1 MYKGIGSILGNEIER
16 KMMDSRIDEILKIT
30 SLVPTQEMKPTPAPR
45 VLPKTTGKDDEIDYN
60 YARENYYNLIE
71 RNQDAV
77 EEMLE
82 IAKQS
87 ENARSF
93 EVVGQLIKA
102 GLDANESLMKLHKTK
117 KELSAEKSG
126 PTQVTNAL
134 FVGSTA
140 ELQKL
145 LKSKLKKTK

>member
-1 MYKGIGSILGNEIER
+1 MNS
-16 KMMDSRIDEILKIT
+16 DTRIDEILEIT
-30 SLVPTQEMKPTPAPR
+30 SLVPSSEMKPTSAPR
-45 VLPKTTGKDDEIDYN
+45 VKPKIDGKDDDIDYN

-87 ENARSF
+87 EHPRAF
-93 EVVGQLIKA
+93 EVVGQLIKS
-102 GLDANESLMKLHKTK
+102 GLDANKELMALHKTK
-117 KELSAEKSG
+117 KELSIEKG
-126 PTQVTNAL
+126 PTQVTNQAV

-145 LKSKLKKTK
+145 LKVKRGE

>member
-1 MYKGIGSILGNEIER
+1 MTV
-16 KMMDSRIDEILKIT
+16 DDRIDEILEIT
-30 SLVPTQEMKPTPAPR
+30 SLVPTEEIKPEPPAR
-45 VLPKTTGKDDEIDYN
+45 IIPKTGKDDDIDYN

-87 ENARSF
+87 EHPRAF
-93 EVVGQLIKA
+93 EVVGQLIKS
-102 GLDANESLMKLHKTK
+102 GLDANKELMGLHKTK
-117 KELSAEKSG
+117 KELSIEK
-126 PTQVTNAL
+126 TNSTTNVNNAV

-145 LKSKLKKTK
+145 LKAKRGE

>member
-1 MYKGIGSILGNEIER
+1 MTQ
-16 KMMDSRIDEILKIT
+16 DTRIDEILEIT
-30 SLVPTQEMKPTPAPR
+30 SIVPTSELKPETLPR
-45 VLPKTTGKDDEIDYN
+45 IKPKIDGKDDDVDYN

-87 ENARSF
+87 EHPRAF
-93 EVVGQLIKA
+93 EVVGQLIKS
-102 GLDANESLMKLHKTK
+102 GLDANKELMSLHKTK
-117 KELSAEKSG
+117 KELSTEKG
-126 PTQVTNAL
+126 GHTTTVNNAV

-145 LKSKLKKTK
+145 LKGKRGE

>member
-1 MYKGIGSILGNEIER
+1 MTV
-16 KMMDSRIDEILKIT
+16 DDRIDEILEIT
-30 SLVPTQEMKPTPAPR
+30 SLVPTPEMVPEPPAR
-45 VLPKTTGKDDEIDYN
+45 IMPKTGKDDDFDYN

-87 ENARSF
+87 EHPRAF
-93 EVVGQLIKA
+93 EVVGQLIKS
-102 GLDANESLMKLHKTK
+102 GLDANKELMSLHKTK
-117 KELSAEKSG
+117 KELSIETNSG
-126 PTQVTNAL
+126 VNVNNAV

-145 LKSKLKKTK
+145 LKAKRG

>member
-1 MYKGIGSILGNEIER
+1 
-16 KMMDSRIDEILKIT
+16 MDDRIDEILEIT
-30 SLVPTQEMKPTPAPR
+30 SVIPTAEIKPEPSARIVPNSDGNDHET
-45 VLPKTTGKDDEIDYN
+45 DYN
-60 YARENYYNLIE
+60 YTRENYYNLIE

-87 ENARSF
+87 EHPRAF
-93 EVVGQLIKA
+93 EVVGQLIKS
-102 GLDANESLMKLHKTK
+102 GLDANKELMTLHKTK
-117 KELSAEKSG
+117 KELSTEKT
-126 PTQVTNAL
+126 PNNVTNQAV

-145 LKSKLKKTK
+145 L

>member
-1 MYKGIGSILGNEIER
+1 MTT
-16 KMMDSRIDEILKIT
+16 DDRIDEILEIT
-30 SLVPTQEMKPTPAPR
+30 SLVPTPEMAPEPPAR
-45 VLPKTTGKDDEIDYN
+45 IIPKTGKDDDIDYN

-87 ENARSF
+87 EHPRAF
-93 EVVGQLIKA
+93 EVVGQLIKS
-102 GLDANESLMKLHKTK
+102 GLDANKELMSLHKTK
-117 KELSAEKSG
+117 KELSIEKG
-126 PTQVTNAL
+126 GGDVNVNNAV

-145 LKSKLKKTK
+145 LKSKRT

>member
-1 MYKGIGSILGNEIER
+1 MTP
-16 KMMDSRIDEILKIT
+16 DDRIDEILEIT
-30 SLVPTQEMKPTPAPR
+30 SLVPTTEMAPEPSAR
-45 VLPKTTGKDDEIDYN
+45 IIPKTGKDDDIDYN

-87 ENARSF
+87 EHPRAF
-93 EVVGQLIKA
+93 EVVGQLIKS
-102 GLDANESLMKLHKTK
+102 GLDSNKELMSLHKTR
-117 KELSAEKSG
+117 KELSIEKG
-126 PTQVTNAL
+126 GGVNVNNAV

-145 LKSKLKKTK
+145 LKAKRGE

>member
-1 MYKGIGSILGNEIER
+1 MNS
-16 KMMDSRIDEILKIT
+16 DTRIDEILEIT
-30 SLVPTQEMKPTPAPR
+30 SVVPTSELKPDSTTR
-45 VLPKTTGKDDEIDYN
+45 VVPNSNGNDDETDYN
-60 YARENYYNLIE
+60 YTRENYYNLIE

-87 ENARSF
+87 EHPRAF
-93 EVVGQLIKA
+93 EVVGQLIKS
-102 GLDANESLMKLHKTK
+102 GLDANKELMNLHKTK
-117 KELSAEKSG
+117 KDLSTEKA
-126 PTQVTNAL
+126 PNQVTNQAV

-145 LKSKLKKTK
+145 LKAKRG

>member
-1 MYKGIGSILGNEIER
+1 
-16 KMMDSRIDEILKIT
+16 MDNRIDEILEIT
-30 SLVPTQEMKPTPAPR
+30 SLVPTSELKPEPVAR
-45 VLPKTTGKDDEIDYN
+45 VLPKTDGKDDDVDYN

-71 RNQDAV
+71 RNQDAI

-87 ENARSF
+87 EHPRAF
-93 EVVGQLIKA
+93 EVVGQLIKS
-102 GLDANESLMKLHKTK
+102 GLDANKELMGLHKTK
-117 KELSAEKSG
+117 KELSIQKGGDGVS
-126 PTQVTNAL
+126 VNNAV

-145 LKSKLKKTK
+145 LKAKRGE

>member
-1 MYKGIGSILGNEIER
+1 MTT
-16 KMMDSRIDEILKIT
+16 DDRIDEILEIT
-30 SLVPTQEMKPTPAPR
+30 SLVPTTEIKPDPPAR
-45 VLPKTTGKDDEIDYN
+45 IIPKTGKDDDIDYN

-71 RNQDAV
+71 RNQDAI

-87 ENARSF
+87 EHPRAF
-93 EVVGQLIKA
+93 EVVGQLIKS
-102 GLDANESLMKLHKTK
+102 GLDANKELMGLHKTK
-117 KELSAEKSG
+117 KELSIERGG
-126 PTQVTNAL
+126 PTTTVNNAV

-145 LKSKLKKTK
+145 LKAKRGE

>member
-1 MYKGIGSILGNEIER
+1 MTHSV
-16 KMMDSRIDEILKIT
+16 DDRIDEILEIT
-30 SLVPTQEMKPTPAPR
+30 SLIPTPELKPESTTR
-45 VLPKTTGKDDEIDYN
+45 VIPQNGKDDDIDYN

-87 ENARSF
+87 EHPRAF
-93 EVVGQLIKA
+93 EVVGQLIKS
-102 GLDANESLMKLHKTK
+102 GLDANKELMALHKTK
-117 KELSAEKSG
+117 KELSIEKG
-126 PTQVTNAL
+126 PTQVTNQAV

-145 LKSKLKKTK
+145 LKSKRT

>member
-1 MYKGIGSILGNEIER
+1 MKA
-16 KMMDSRIDEILKIT
+16 DTRIDEILEIT
-30 SLVPTQEMKPTPAPR
+30 SLVPTSEIKPESTTR
-45 VLPKTTGKDDEIDYN
+45 VIPQNGKDDDIDYN

-87 ENARSF
+87 EHPRAF
-93 EVVGQLIKA
+93 EVVGQLIKS
-102 GLDANESLMKLHKTK
+102 GLDANKELMALHKTK
-117 KELSAEKSG
+117 KELSVERG
-126 PTQVTNAL
+126 TQTLVNNAV

-145 LKSKLKKTK
+145 LKAKRG

>member
-1 MYKGIGSILGNEIER
+1 MNS
-16 KMMDSRIDEILKIT
+16 DTRIDEILEIT
-30 SLVPTQEMKPTPAPR
+30 SLVPTSEIKPEATTR
-45 VLPKTTGKDDEIDYN
+45 IIPKINGKDDEIDYN

-71 RNQDAV
+71 RNQNAV

-87 ENARSF
+87 EHPRAF
-93 EVVGQLIKA
+93 EVVGQLIRS
-102 GLDANESLMKLHKTK
+102 GLEANKELMGLHKTK
-117 KELSAEKSG
+117 KELSTEKAPSN
-126 PTQVTNAL
+126 VTNQAV

-145 LKSKLKKTK
+145 LKVKRAE

>member
-1 MYKGIGSILGNEIER
+1 MENHMNS
-16 KMMDSRIDEILKIT
+16 DTRIDEILEIT
-30 SLVPTQEMKPTPAPR
+30 SLVPTSEIKPESTTR
-45 VLPKTTGKDDEIDYN
+45 VIPQNGKDDDIDYN

-87 ENARSF
+87 EHPRAF
-93 EVVGQLIKA
+93 EVVGQLIKS
-102 GLDANESLMKLHKTK
+102 GLDANKELMALHKTK
-117 KELSAEKSG
+117 KELSIEKG
-126 PTQVTNAL
+126 PTQVTNQAV

-145 LKSKLKKTK
+145 LKVKRG

>member
-1 MYKGIGSILGNEIER
+1 MTQ
-16 KMMDSRIDEILKIT
+16 DDRIDEILEIT
-30 SLVPTQEMKPTPAPR
+30 SLVPTTEMAPEPPAR
-45 VLPKTTGKDDEIDYN
+45 IIPKTGKDDDIDYN

-71 RNQDAV
+71 RNHDAV

-87 ENARSF
+87 EHPRAF
-93 EVVGQLIKA
+93 EVVGQLIKS
-102 GLDANESLMKLHKTK
+102 GLDANKELMSLHKTK
-117 KELSAEKSG
+117 KELSIEKSSG
-126 PTQVTNAL
+126 VNVNNAV

-145 LKSKLKKTK
+145 LKAKRGE

>member
-1 MYKGIGSILGNEIER
+1 MTV
-16 KMMDSRIDEILKIT
+16 DDRIDEILEIT
-30 SLVPTQEMKPTPAPR
+30 SLVPTPEMAPEPPAR
-45 VLPKTTGKDDEIDYN
+45 IIPKTGKDDDIDYN

-87 ENARSF
+87 EHPRAF
-93 EVVGQLIKA
+93 EVVGQLIKS
-102 GLDANESLMKLHKTK
+102 GLDANKELMALHKTK
-117 KELSAEKSG
+117 KELSIEKG
-126 PTQVTNAL
+126 PTQVTNQAV

-145 LKSKLKKTK
+145 LKVKRGE

>member
-1 MYKGIGSILGNEIER
+1 MANS
-16 KMMDSRIDEILKIT
+16 DTRIDEILEIT
-30 SLVPTQEMKPTPAPR
+30 SVVPTAELKPEPSVR
-45 VLPKTTGKDDEIDYN
+45 VVPNTNGKDDDIDYN

-71 RNQDAV
+71 RNQAAV

-87 ENARSF
+87 EHPRAF
-93 EVVGQLIKA
+93 EVVGQLIKS
-102 GLDANESLMKLHKTK
+102 GLEANKELMNLHKTK
-117 KELSAEKSG
+117 KDLTTEKT
-126 PTQVTNAL
+126 PNQVTNQAV

-145 LKSKLKKTK
+145 LKVKRGE

>member
-1 MYKGIGSILGNEIER
+1 MNS
-16 KMMDSRIDEILKIT
+16 DTRIDEILEIT
-30 SLVPTQEMKPTPAPR
+30 SLVPTSEIKPESTTR
-45 VLPKTTGKDDEIDYN
+45 VIPQKNGKDGDIDYN

-87 ENARSF
+87 EHPRAF
-93 EVVGQLIKA
+93 EVVGQLIKS
-102 GLDANESLMKLHKTK
+102 GLDANKELMALHKTK
-117 KELSAEKSG
+117 KELSIEKG
-126 PTQVTNAL
+126 PSQVTNQAV

-145 LKSKLKKTK
+145 LKVKRGK

>member
-1 MYKGIGSILGNEIER
+1 MNS
-16 KMMDSRIDEILKIT
+16 DTRIDEILEIT
-30 SLVPTQEMKPTPAPR
+30 SLVPTSEIKPESTTR
-45 VLPKTTGKDDEIDYN
+45 VIPQNGKDDDIDYN

-87 ENARSF
+87 EHPRAF
-93 EVVGQLIKA
+93 EVVGQLIKS
-102 GLDANESLMKLHKTK
+102 GLDANKELMALHKTK
-117 KELSAEKSG
+117 KELSIE
-126 PTQVTNAL
+126 TNSSVNVNNAV

-145 LKSKLKKTK
+145 LKAKRG

>member
-1 MYKGIGSILGNEIER
+1 MTV
-16 KMMDSRIDEILKIT
+16 DDRIDEILEIT
-30 SLVPTQEMKPTPAPR
+30 SLVPTEEIKPEPPAR
-45 VLPKTTGKDDEIDYN
+45 IIPKTGKDDDIDYN

-87 ENARSF
+87 EHPRAF
-93 EVVGQLIKA
+93 EVVGQLIKS
-102 GLDANESLMKLHKTK
+102 GLDANKELMGLPKTK
-117 KELSAEKSG
+117 KELSIERGG
-126 PTQVTNAL
+126 PTTTVNNAV

-145 LKSKLKKTK
+145 LKAKRGE

>member
-1 MYKGIGSILGNEIER
+1 MTQ
-16 KMMDSRIDEILKIT
+16 DTRIDEILEIT
-30 SLVPTQEMKPTPAPR
+30 SLVPTTELKPEPPAR
-45 VLPKTTGKDDEIDYN
+45 IIPKSGKDDDIDYN

-71 RNQDAV
+71 RNQDAI

-87 ENARSF
+87 EHPRAF
-93 EVVGQLIKA
+93 EVVGQLIKS
-102 GLDANESLMKLHKTK
+102 GLDANKELMSLHKTK
-117 KELSAEKSG
+117 KELSIEKGSH
-126 PTQVTNAL
+126 TTTVNNAV

-145 LKSKLKKTK
+145 LKGKRGE

>member
-1 MYKGIGSILGNEIER
+1 MINSIDN
-16 KMMDSRIDEILKIT
+16 RIDEILEIT
-30 SLVPTQEMKPTPAPR
+30 SLVPSPEMKPNSLPR
-45 VLPKTTGKDDEIDYN
+45 VKPKVDGKDDDIDYN

-87 ENARSF
+87 EHPRAF
-93 EVVGQLIKA
+93 EVVGQLIKS
-102 GLDANESLMKLHKTK
+102 GLDANKELMALHKTK
-117 KELSAEKSG
+117 KELSVERG
-126 PTQVTNAL
+126 TQTLVNNAV

-145 LKSKLKKTK
+145 LKVKRG

>member
-1 MYKGIGSILGNEIER
+1 MTV
-16 KMMDSRIDEILKIT
+16 DDRIDEILEIT
-30 SLVPTQEMKPTPAPR
+30 SLVPTPEIKPEPPAR
-45 VLPKTTGKDDEIDYN
+45 IIPKVDGKDDDIDYN

-87 ENARSF
+87 EHPRAF
-93 EVVGQLIKA
+93 EVVGQLIKS
-102 GLDANESLMKLHKTK
+102 GLDANKELMALHKTK
-117 KELSAEKSG
+117 KELSIEKSG
-126 PTQVTNAL
+126 GDVNVNNAV

-145 LKSKLKKTK
+145 LKNDRTKKG

>member
-1 MYKGIGSILGNEIER
+1 MTV
-16 KMMDSRIDEILKIT
+16 DDRIDEILEIT
-30 SLVPTQEMKPTPAPR
+30 SLVPTPEMAPEPPAR
-45 VLPKTTGKDDEIDYN
+45 IIPKTGKDDDIDYN

-87 ENARSF
+87 EHPRAF
-93 EVVGQLIKA
+93 EVVGQLIKS
-102 GLDANESLMKLHKTK
+102 GLDANKELMALHKTK
-117 KELSAEKSG
+117 KELSIEKS
-126 PTQVTNAL
+126 TQTLVNNAV

-145 LKSKLKKTK
+145 LKVKRG

>member
-1 MYKGIGSILGNEIER
+1 MTQ
-16 KMMDSRIDEILKIT
+16 DDRIDEILEIT
-30 SLVPTQEMKPTPAPR
+30 SLVPTAELKPEPTVR
-45 VLPKTTGKDDEIDYN
+45 IKPKTDGKDDDIDYN

-71 RNQDAV
+71 RNQDAI

-87 ENARSF
+87 EHPRAF
-93 EVVGQLIKA
+93 EVVGQLIKS
-102 GLDANESLMKLHKTK
+102 GLDANKELMTLHKTK
-117 KELSAEKSG
+117 KELSTEKT
-126 PTQVTNAL
+126 PNNVTNQAV

-145 LKSKLKKTK
+145 LKVKRGE

>member
-1 MYKGIGSILGNEIER
+1 MADTLDG
-16 KMMDSRIDEILKIT
+16 RIDEILEIT
-30 SLVPTQEMKPTPAPR
+30 SLVPTSELKPEAPVR
-45 VLPKTTGKDDEIDYN
+45 IKPKTDGKDDDIDYN

-87 ENARSF
+87 EHPRAF
-93 EVVGQLIKA
+93 EVVGQLIKS
-102 GLDANESLMKLHKTK
+102 GLDANKELMGLHKTK
-117 KELSAEKSG
+117 KELSIEK
-126 PTQVTNAL
+126 TNSTTNVNNAV

-145 LKSKLKKTK
+145 LKAKRGE

>member
-1 MYKGIGSILGNEIER
+1 MTV
-16 KMMDSRIDEILKIT
+16 DDRIDEILEIT
-30 SLVPTQEMKPTPAPR
+30 SLVPTPEMAPEPPAR
-45 VLPKTTGKDDEIDYN
+45 IIPKTGKDDDIDYN

-87 ENARSF
+87 EHPRAF
-93 EVVGQLIKA
+93 EVVGQLIKS
-102 GLDANESLMKLHKTK
+102 GLDANKELMSLHKTK
-117 KELSAEKSG
+117 KELSIETNSG
-126 PTQVTNAL
+126 VNVNNAV

-145 LKSKLKKTK
+145 LKAKRG